1 MNIVIKNVLRL
12 TVFLFIQVFIL
23 NQIPPLH
30 QFVVP
35 YVYFLFLLWLPFR
48 ITPLTLLYVGFGLGL
63 ISDMFF
69 KTPGLHLAAC
79 GLVAYLRPYVVNL
92 LLPKEATEWGNQE
105 PSTKTMGS
113 VPYWTY
119 MVIMTLLH
127 HFYLI
132 LMEWLQFGSF
142 FYFIGK
148 LIATTVLSLALF
160 QLFDLFMNRNSK
172 VR

>member
-1 MNIVIKNVLRL
+1 MNIVIKNLLRL

-23 NQIPPLH
+23 NRIPPLH

-48 ITPLTLLYVGFGLGL
+48 TAPMSLLYIGFGVGL

-79 GLVAYLRPYVVNL
+79 VLVAYLRPYVVTL

-105 PSTKTMGS
+105 PAAKTMGS
-113 VPYWTY
+113 APYWTY
-119 MVIMTLLH
+119 MVIMTMVH

-132 LMEWLQFGSF
+132 LLEWMQFGSF

-148 LIATTVLSLALF
+148 LIATSVLSLVLF
-160 QLFDLFMNRNSK
+160 QLIDLFMNRNSK
-172 VR
+172 AR